1 MTFQN
6 CQDNDF
12 VLRFANCVLLFI
24 HSNMENFSGKIKG
37 IRFAIKDA
45 NTVRIWKPAAM
56 SLDEFR
62 PQCDLV
68 VKYIIDEGFYTKKSC
83 KVEIVF

>member
-1 MTFQN
+1 M
-6 CQDNDF
+6 D
-12 VLRFANCVLLFI
+12 
-24 HSNMENFSGKIKG
+24 NFSGKIKN
-37 IRFAIKDA
+37 IKFLIKDA
-45 NTVRIWKPAAM
+45 KTIRIWKPHNM

-68 VKYIIDEGFYTKKSC
+68 VKYIIDEGFFNKKSC

>member
-1 MTFQN
+1 MEK
-6 CQDNDF
+6 CQVFRF
-12 VLRFANCVLLFI
+12 VLQFAKRVLLFI
-24 HSNMENFSGKIKG
+24 HDDMYNFSGKIRG
-37 IRFAIKDA
+37 IKFLIKDA
-45 NTVRIWKPAAM
+45 KTVRIWKPAEM